1 MFDPKSRSPLFC
13 VATLAISLGTACGTK
28 DTAASGGAT
37 IVDAGQVTDSG
48 ASSARTL
55 RTRVLVP
62 PSLRAA
68 RQDGFGSSS
77 AALSGQNTEA
87 DLVELAYAV
96 RTIAICR
103 TITTAGSAFS
113 SPTDCLTVY
122 DAPPVT
128 ELAYDPAGSLA
139 PLAAVARTLD
149 APFVDLMTNEGRA
162 RLAGTHTITSTD
174 AHEYQYGYITWYP
187 PIKVRGSVRVSAAST
202 LRTHDG
208 ETTVI
213 VMPDGFRQY
222 ITTSPTP
229 LASASAERAVVILPN
244 GGNWFKFQRPLVIA
258 PGDVSRALDAGTPG
272 GGDGGGDA
280 GGDAGDPVAAGA
292 AASGDYDLDL
302 VFDPEALLSAFS
314 ERALES
320 SRVSLVD
327 SSGAGIHVPM
337 LDLAPIVRTAGKTT
351 VREEWTADLGASLGY
366 RLSLY
371 GLDPDPNR
379 AIYGVLSRLTM
390 TGSAVASGDWFDAPK
405 IAGVT
410 VAPDGSLSFQDAAG
424 TDVVRAFTRPPTAAA
439 AGVTESAEVRCTGH
453 AERPMPHG
461 FFLPECA
468 IGAWRTVTFTA
479 R

>member
-139 PLAAVARTLD
+139 SLAAIARTLN
-149 APFVDLMTNEGRA
+149 APFVDLMTTEGRA